1 MPAEDLA
8 RPGVAGSPGQP
19 MLRRIG
25 SLLAPYRWWLAL
37 VLVTVLVSASL
48 GAIAPFLTRAVFD
61 DALFPVGADGAIGSP
76 DLERL
81 YWLVAGLIAIPLVSA
96 LMGQTYLTN
105 RIGNSAMADLRVALF
120 EHLEKMELAFFTST
134 KTGDIQSSSSG
145 PHRRGQ
151 VRRRGGVHR
160 RQPAGAPGRTAEGRC
175 EPLTQPSSE
184 P

>member
-61 DALFPVGADGAIGSP
+61 DALFPVRADGAIGSP

-96 LMGQTYLTN
+96 LIDQLAVGGILVAPVGGASSQSLLKLTK
-105 RIGNSAMADLRVALF
+105 RAD
-120 EHLEKMELAFFTST
+120 
-134 KTGDIQSSSSG
+134 
-145 PHRRGQ
+145 
-151 VRRRGGVHR
+151 GGVDE
-160 RQPAGAPGRTAEGRC
+160 AVLAPVVFV
-175 EPLTQPSSE
+175 PLLSGTLD
-184 P
+184 